1 MSEWDV
7 ICCWLYGLPIVLGP
21 IAQAYAFEG
30 TGNALTEFT
39 KLYDHHRSIIPLNLE
54 HLYSKVWWK
63 MVIIYLMTIPI
74 SVSCSVWCG
83 LYLFADELTT
93 TQSLVWGVEMFF
105 ASHLYVI
112 LPASSG
118 EKQVF

>member
-1 MSEWDV
+1 M
-7 ICCWLYGLPIVLGP
+7 LGP

-39 KLYDHHRSIIPLNLE
+39 KLYDHHRPIIPLNQE

-74 SVSCSVWCG
+74 SVPIGVWVG
-83 LYLFADELTT
+83 FYLFADELTNV
-93 TQSLVWGVEMFF
+93 QSLIWGVEMFF
-105 ASHLYVI
+105 ASHLYV
-112 LPASSG
+112 LHPASSG